1 MLLIRALLVYK
12 ICLIDEFEDDDL
24 ELRPVKVFD
33 SSRLRVF
40 HKLYRKTLQP
50 KFAIKFMQ
58 ENDFLAKHIS
68 EGSSRDKQRFYVK
81 MSMLTLYMKSWFNLE
96 DHKMFVKGNDF
107 SVGTSGYAVNYVFMG
122 ISSAVPAFIRDII
135 GRMDALA
142 DPDSYDAAT
151 LNNMKELVVNNYS
164 SFRTITSLKAATYY
178 LDLIIDQLEIDFR
191 TDETREQIR
200 KWVETTT
207 PHELASLYKQLQK
220 GNRLT
225 VLFVGNVSEAD
236 VLLHAQVLQEQ
247 FLKDLAPS
255 EAAGMRK
262 ERESRRKEIQN
273 QQDEG
278 YDKDHPTHHHSIE
291 DRIERHKTSTALA
304 ENSQEVQQERDSIN
318 NILNNILLRFK
329 SGPAHYMVRQPNID
343 PDDNNS
349 VYVSYFRT
357 SKFSTRVNII
367 TSMLG
372 HWLRN
377 FVFDKLRNQMNLG
390 YVAHASTR
398 EYYYRSG
405 LVIILQ
411 GESFRP
417 NEIETVVEDTVRE
430 FIEELRAKAESEITQ
445 LKDLVVERYTEFTN
459 SLSDVTSREWD
470 FIHEAYILGEEG
482 DYVKEAEEIQLQDL
496 VDFAE
501 EMFVNTQKRVTI
513 ELFAHGVSR
522 EEEEFQLQKSQALG
536 GFEYKTVSLDEMLAI
551 REKSVRKMEIA
562 MRQKMKMMK
571 KE

>member
-1 MLLIRALLVYK
+1 
-12 ICLIDEFEDDDL
+12 
-24 ELRPVKVFD
+24 
-33 SSRLRVF
+33 
-40 HKLYRKTLQP
+40 
-50 KFAIKFMQ
+50 
-58 ENDFLAKHIS
+58 
-68 EGSSRDKQRFYVK
+68 
-81 MSMLTLYMKSWFNLE
+81 
-96 DHKMFVKGNDF
+96 
-107 SVGTSGYAVNYVFMG
+107 
-122 ISSAVPAFIRDII
+122 
-135 GRMDALA
+135 
-142 DPDSYDAAT
+142 
-151 LNNMKELVVNNYS
+151 
-164 SFRTITSLKAATYY
+164 
-178 LDLIIDQLEIDFR
+178 
-191 TDETREQIR
+191 
-200 KWVETTT
+200 
-207 PHELASLYKQLQK
+207 
-220 GNRLT
+220 
-225 VLFVGNVSEAD
+225 
-236 VLLHAQVLQEQ
+236 
-247 FLKDLAPS
+247 
-255 EAAGMRK
+255 MRK

-273 QQDEG
+273 QQEEG
-278 YDKDHPTHHHSIE
+278 YDKQHSAH
-291 DRIERHKTSTALA
+291 RHSTANHTQKHQTSTALA
-304 ENSQEVQQERDSIN
+304 ENSEEVQKERDSIN
-318 NILNNILLRFK
+318 SILNNILLRFR

-405 LVIILQ
+405 IVIILQ

-417 NEIETVVEDTVRE
+417 SEVESVVEDTVRE
-430 FIEELRAKAESEITQ
+430 FIEELRAKPVSEIAQ

-501 EMFVNTQKRVTI
+501 EMFVKTQKRVTV
-513 ELFAHGVSR
+513 ELFAHGVSPQ
-522 EEEEFQLQKSQALG
+522 EEEFQLQKNKALG
-536 GFEYKTVSLDEMLAI
+536 GFEYETVSLDEMLAI
-551 REKSVRKMEIA
+551 RERSVRKMEIA
-562 MRQKMKMMK
+562 MRQKKKMMMK